1 VSGTPR
7 DIRTTWRRW
16 IYAIPARLKAIF
28 RTRRVEEDLDDELA
42 FHVAMQTR
50 ANAQEG
56 MTEGE
61 AYRQAR
67 VEIGGVEQV
76 KERSRDVRPLRW
88 ARDAMQDVRYGLRG
102 LRKTPRFTIAAVLTV
117 VLGVGANATIFSV
130 LNPLLFKPLPY
141 PEPDRIVNVFRTS
154 PQSDRWPH
162 SMANYLDHRARN
174 TVFEHLAALMWEN
187 ASFADPGQP
196 AERLFELRTTGNFFA
211 LFGVAPLMGRAFTD
225 ADDHDGAEPVVVLS
239 YGFWQRRF
247 NGDPGIVGRSMRL
260 DGRTATVIGVMPRD
274 FEYPLFWGS
283 IDVWRPFAASA
294 ELRQNRGN
302 NYLREF
308 GRLKP
313 GVTADQADDVM
324 KAIGKQ
330 ILAENT
336 TLDQRESMRIE
347 SLHIVNPAMRRISM
361 FAFGLTFLV
370 LLIAC
375 VNLANLQLA
384 RTAARAREFAI
395 RGAIGGGKGRL
406 LRQSL
411 TDSLVLSVIGG
422 SIAIPLSFW
431 CTRLIAT
438 QQFADLPGVRVTL
451 EPITLAF
458 AFVCAVV
465 TGLIFGAVPAW
476 LASRADLNDVLKQ
489 NPQSMTAGRGP
500 QRFRQGLIVAEIA
513 FALIILAG
521 AVSLVRG
528 LQRITAV
535 DPGWRPDGV
544 LTARVSLDGPN
555 YSRLETRRAFFETLR
570 DRVAELPGMSRV
582 AVASSSVPTMPF
594 NSSTTFRVE
603 GREEPVLAYN
613 ERVTPQYFDTLGIPL
628 RRGRLFTADDRAGRT
643 PVMVINETM
652 ARTLFPHD
660 DPIGKRIGFRG
671 TNPNWREVVGVV
683 GDVTFPS
690 FAASLSVDT
699 AFEVYQPLAQTV
711 IGGANILLRT
721 TREADAV
728 ASDLQR
734 VVATLDRDVPV
745 YGLIT
750 GRAAEERQTA
760 NLRLLANVLGG
771 FALLG
776 LVLAAVG
783 IFGVVSY
790 STAQRA
796 GELGMRMALG
806 ARQSVVLWLVLRQ
819 GVALTMI
826 GSGVGLAGG
835 LGLGRVLSSVM
846 PNLPA
851 PELLIMVGAFTFMV
865 AVALAAFS
873 IPAWKASKT
882 NPMLVLRHE

>member
-1 VSGTPR
+1 M
-7 DIRTTWRRW
+7 TWWRW
-16 IYAIPARLKAIF
+16 IHAIPARLKAVL

-50 ANAQEG
+50 ANAREG
-56 MTEGE
+56 MSEGE
-61 AYRQAR
+61 AYRRAR

-88 ARDAMQDVRYGLRG
+88 ARDAMHDVRYGLRG

-174 TVFEHLAALMWEN
+174 TVFEQLVALTWEN
-187 ASFADPGQP
+187 TSFAEPGQP
-196 AERLFELRTTGNFFA
+196 ADRLFELRTTGNFFA
-211 LFGVAPLMGRAFTD
+211 LFGVTPLLGRTFTD
-225 ADDHDGAEPVVVLS
+225 ADDRTGAEPVVVLS

-247 NGDPGIVGRSMRL
+247 NGDETIVGRSMRL
-260 DGRTATVIGVMPRD
+260 DGRNATVIGVMPRD
-274 FEYPLFWGS
+274 FEYPLFWGT
-283 IDVWRPFAASA
+283 IDLWRPFAASA
-294 ELRQNRGN
+294 ELRQDRGN

-308 GRLKP
+308 ARLKAD
-313 GVTADQADDVM
+313 VTPDQADVAM
-324 KAIGKQ
+324 KAIAKQ
-330 ILAENT
+330 ILSENT
-336 TLDQRESMRIE
+336 NLDQRESLRIE
-347 SLHIVNPAMRRISM
+347 GLNIVNPVMRRMSA
-361 FAFGLTFLV
+361 FAFGLTCLV

-411 TDSLVLSVIGG
+411 TDSLVLSMVGG
-422 SIAIPLSFW
+422 AIAIPLSFW
-431 CTRLIAT
+431 CTRLIASR
-438 QQFADLPGVRVTL
+438 QFADLPGVRVTL
-451 EPITLAF
+451 EPVTLAF
-458 AFVCAVV
+458 AFVCAVL
-465 TGLIFGAVPAW
+465 TGIIFGAVPAW
-476 LASRADLNDVLKQ
+476 LASRADINDVLKQ

-544 LTARVSLDGPN
+544 LAARLSIVGPDFVKP
-555 YSRLETRRAFFETLR
+555 EARRAFFETLR
-570 DRVAELPGMSRV
+570 DRVAELPGMDSV
-582 AVASSSVPTMPF
+582 ALSSSSVPTMPF
-594 NSSTTFRVE
+594 NSSTTFLVE
-603 GREEPVLAYN
+603 GREQTVLAYN
-613 ERVTPQYFDTLGIPL
+613 ERVTPQYFGTLGIPL
-628 RRGRLFTADDRAGRT
+628 RRGRVFTAGDRFGRT

-652 ARTLFPHD
+652 ARTLFPND

-671 TNPNWREVVGVV
+671 ANPNWREVVGVV

-690 FAASLSVDT
+690 FAASLSIDT
-699 AFEVYQPLAQTV
+699 PFEVYQPLAQTGT
-711 IGGANILLRT
+711 GGVNILLRT
-721 TREADAV
+721 DREADTV
-728 ASDLQR
+728 ASDLKR
-734 VVATLDRDVPV
+734 VVAAIDRDMPV
-745 YGLIT
+745 YGLVT
-750 GRAAEERQTA
+750 ARAAEQRQTA
-760 NLRLLANVLGG
+760 NLRLLANVLSG
-771 FALLG
+771 FATLG
-776 LVLAAVG
+776 LVLAALG
-783 IFGVVSY
+783 IVGVVSY

-806 ARQSVVLWLVLRQ
+806 ARQSVVLWLVLEQ
-819 GVALTMI
+819 GVRLTMA
-826 GSGVGLAGG
+826 GAVVGLAGG
-835 LGLGRVLSSVM
+835 LGLGRVLSSMM

-851 PELLIMVGAFTFMV
+851 PELSILLGAFAFMV
-865 AVALAAFS
+865 VVALAAFS
-873 IPAWKASKT
+873 IPAWRASKT

>member
-1 VSGTPR
+1 M
-7 DIRTTWRRW
+7 RRW
-16 IYAIPARLKAIF
+16 MHAIPARLKAIF
-28 RTRRVEEDLDDELA
+28 LRRRIERDLDDELA

-50 ANAQEG
+50 ANAREG
-56 MTEGE
+56 MTETE
-61 AYRQAR
+61 AYRRAR

-76 KERSRDVRPLRW
+76 KERSRDVLPLRW
-88 ARDAMQDVRYGLRG
+88 LRDAMQDVRYGLRG
-102 LRKTPRFTIAAVLTV
+102 LRKSPRFTIAAVLTV

-141 PEPDRIVNVFRTS
+141 PEPERIVNVFRTS

-174 TVFEHLAALMWEN
+174 TVFEHLVALMWEN
-187 ASFADPGQP
+187 TSFAEPGQP
-196 AERLFELRTTGNFFA
+196 ADRLFELRTTGNFFA
-211 LFGVAPLMGRAFTD
+211 LFGVAPLLGRTFTD
-225 ADDHDGAEPVVVLS
+225 ADDQTGAEPVVVLS

-247 NGDPGIVGRSMRL
+247 NGDEAIVGRSMRL
-260 DGRTATVIGVMPRD
+260 DGRNATVIGVMPQD

-283 IDVWRPFAASA
+283 IDLWRPFVASA
-294 ELRQNRGN
+294 ELRQDRGN

-308 GRLKP
+308 ARLKP
-313 GVTADQADDVM
+313 DVTPNQADAAM
-324 KAIGKQ
+324 KAIAKQ
-330 ILAENT
+330 ILTENT
-336 TLDQRESMRIE
+336 NLDQRESLRIE
-347 SLHIVNPAMRRISM
+347 GLNIVNPVMRRLSA

-411 TDSLVLSVIGG
+411 TDSLVLSTIGG
-422 SIAIPLSFW
+422 AIAIPLSFW
-431 CTRLIAT
+431 CTRLIASR
-438 QQFADLPGVRVTL
+438 QFADLPGVRVTL
-451 EPITLAF
+451 EPVTLVFAF
-458 AFVCAVV
+458 ACAVV
-465 TGLIFGAVPAW
+465 TGVIFGAVPAW
-476 LASRADLNDVLKQ
+476 LASRADINDVLKQ

-500 QRFRQGLIVAEIA
+500 QRFRHGLIVAEIA

-544 LTARVSLDGPN
+544 LAARLSIVGPDYVSP
-555 YSRLETRRAFFETLR
+555 EARRAFFETLR
-570 DRVAELPGMSRV
+570 DRVAELPGMGSV
-582 AVASSSVPTMPF
+582 ALASSSVPTMPF

-613 ERVTPQYFDTLGIPL
+613 ERVTPQYFGTLGIPL
-628 RRGRLFTADDRAGRT
+628 RRGRLFTSDDRFGRT

-652 ARTLFPHD
+652 ARTLWPNE

-671 TNPNWREVVGVV
+671 GANPNWREVVGVV

-690 FAASLSVDT
+690 FAASLSIDT
-699 AFEVYQPLAQTV
+699 AFEVYQPLAQTGT
-711 IGGANILLRT
+711 GGVNILLRT
-721 TREADAV
+721 TREADTV
-728 ASDLQR
+728 ASDLKR
-734 VVATLDRDVPV
+734 VVAAIDRDLPV
-745 YGLIT
+745 YGLVT
-750 GRAAEERQTA
+750 ARAAEQRQTA
-760 NLRLLANVLGG
+760 NLRLLANVLSG

-776 LVLAAVG
+776 LVLSAIG

-819 GVALTMI
+819 GVGLTMV
-826 GSGVGLAGG
+826 GAGVGLAGG
-835 LGLGRVLSSVM
+835 LALGRVLSSLM

-851 PELLIMVGAFTFMV
+851 PEFSIVLGAFAFMV
-865 AVALAAFS
+865 FVALAAFS
-873 IPAWKASKT
+873 IPAWRASKT
-882 NPMLVLRHE
+882 DPMLVLRHE

>member
-1 VSGTPR
+1 MN
-7 DIRTTWRRW
+7 WRRW
-16 IYAIPARLKAIF
+16 IYAIPARLRAIV
-28 RTRRVEEDLDDELA
+28 RTRRVEQDLDDELA
-42 FHVAMQTR
+42 FHVAMQAK
-50 ANAQEG
+50 ANSQHG
-56 MTEGE
+56 MTEAE
-61 AYRQAR
+61 ARRRAR

-162 SMANYLDHRARN
+162 SMATYLDHRARN
-174 TVFEHLAALMWEN
+174 TVFEHLAALTWED

-196 AERLFELRTTGNFFA
+196 AERLFALRTTGNFFA
-211 LFGVAPLMGRAFTD
+211 LFGVAPMMGRAFND
-225 ADDHDGAEPVVVLS
+225 ADDQTGAEPVVVLS
-239 YGFWQRRF
+239 HGFWQRRF
-247 NGDPGIVGRSMRL
+247 NGDAAIVGRSMRL
-260 DGRTATVIGVMPRD
+260 DGREATVIGVMPRD
-274 FEYPLFWGS
+274 FNYPIFWGS
-283 IDVWRPFAASA
+283 IDLWRPFAASS

-313 GVTADQADDVM
+313 GVTPDQADAAM
-324 KAIGKQ
+324 KAIAGQ
-330 ILAENT
+330 VLAENT
-336 TLDQRESMRIE
+336 NLDQRESVRIE
-347 SLHIVNPAMRRISM
+347 ALSLVNPVMRRISA

-411 TDSLVLSVIGG
+411 TDSLVLSLVGG

-431 CTRLIAT
+431 CTRLIASR
-438 QQFADLPGVRVTL
+438 QFAGLPDVRITL
-451 EPITLAF
+451 EPATLAF
-458 AFVCAVV
+458 AFACALL

-476 LASRADLNDVLKQ
+476 LASRADINDVLKQ
-489 NPQSMTAGRGP
+489 TPQSMTAGRGP

-513 FALIILAG
+513 FALIILVV

-535 DPGWRPDGV
+535 DPGWRADGV
-544 LTARVSLDGPN
+544 LVARLNLVGPN
-555 YSRLETRRAFFETLR
+555 YTQPEARRAFFQTLH
-570 DRVAELPGMSRV
+570 DRVAEIPGM
-582 AVASSSVPTMPF
+582 ANIAIASSSVPTLPF
-594 NSSTTFRVE
+594 GSSTTFVVE
-603 GREEPVLAYN
+603 GQTDTVLGYN
-613 ERVTPQYFDTLGIPL
+613 ERVTPGYFDTLKIPL
-628 RRGRLFTADDRAGRT
+628 RRGRLFTVDDRFGST
-643 PVMVINETM
+643 PVMVVNETM
-652 ARTLFPHD
+652 ARVLWPD
-660 DPIGKRIGFRG
+660 QDPIGQRIGTRG
-671 TNPNWREVVGVV
+671 PNPNWRVVVGVV

-690 FAASLSVDT
+690 FGASSSVDT
-699 AFEVYQPLAQTV
+699 AFEVYQPLAQTGTLAV
-711 IGGANILLRT
+711 NILLRT
-721 TREADAV
+721 TREPDAV
-728 ASDLQR
+728 APELGR
-734 VVATLDRDVPV
+734 VVSSIDRDLPV
-745 YGLIT
+745 YGLVT
-750 GRAAEERQTA
+750 ARAAELRQTA

-806 ARQSVVLWLVLRQ
+806 ARQSAVLWLVLKQ
-819 GVALTMI
+819 GVGLTI
-826 GSGVGLAGG
+826 VGAVVGLAGG
-835 LGLGRVLSSVM
+835 LGLGRVLSSMM

-851 PELLIMVGAFTFMV
+851 PEFSIVLGAFAFMV
-865 AVALAAFS
+865 AVALAAFY
-873 IPAWKASKT
+873 IPAWRASKT

>member
-1 VSGTPR
+1 ME
-7 DIRTTWRRW
+7 WRRW
-16 IYAIPARLKAIF
+16 IYAIPARLNALL
-28 RTRRVEEDLDDELA
+28 RTRRVEQDLDEELA
-42 FHVAMQTR
+42 FHVAMQAR
-50 ANAQEG
+50 ANARAG
-56 MTEGE
+56 MSEIE
-61 AYRQAR
+61 ARRRAR

-88 ARDAMQDVRYGLRG
+88 ARDAMQDIRYGLRG

-141 PEPDRIVNVFRTS
+141 PEPDRIVSVFRTS

-162 SMANYLDHRARN
+162 SMGNYLDHRARN
-174 TVFEHLAALMWEN
+174 TVFDHLAALTWEN

-211 LFGVAPLMGRAFTD
+211 LFGVAPLMGRTFTD
-225 ADDHDGAEPVVVLS
+225 ADDQTGADPVVVLS
-239 YGFWQRRF
+239 FGFWQRRF
-247 NGDPGIVGRSMRL
+247 ASDPGIVGRSMRL
-260 DGRTATVIGVMPRD
+260 DGRNATVIGVMPRD

-294 ELRQNRGN
+294 ELRRNRGN

-313 GVTADQADDVM
+313 GVTPDQADAAM

-336 TLDQRESMRIE
+336 NLDQRESLRIE
-347 SLHIVNPAMRRISM
+347 SLNIVNPAMRRISA

-370 LLIAC
+370 LMIAC

-411 TDSLVLSVIGG
+411 TDSLVLSLIGG
-422 SIAIPLSFW
+422 SIAIPLSYW
-431 CTRLIAT
+431 CTRLIASR
-438 QQFADLPGVRVTL
+438 QFADLPGVRITL
-451 EPITLAF
+451 EPATLVFAF
-458 AFVCAVV
+458 ACAVV

-476 LASRADLNDVLKQ
+476 LASRADINDVLKQ

-555 YSRLETRRAFFETLR
+555 YAKLETRRAFFETLR
-570 DRVAELPGMSRV
+570 DRVAELPGMSIV

-594 NSSTTFRVE
+594 NSSTTFLVE

-628 RRGRLFTADDRAGRT
+628 RRGRMLTADDRAGHT

-652 ARTLFPHD
+652 ARTLFPDD

-671 TNPNWREVVGVV
+671 PNPNWREVVGVV

-690 FAASLSVDT
+690 FAASSSVDT

-721 TREADAV
+721 EREADVV
-728 ASDLQR
+728 ASDLKR
-734 VVATLDRDVPV
+734 VVAAIDRDVPV

-750 GRAAEERQTA
+750 GRAAQQRQTA
-760 NLRLLANVLGG
+760 NLQLLANVLGG
-771 FALLG
+771 FAVLG
-776 LVLAAVG
+776 LVLSALG

-806 ARQSVVLWLVLRQ
+806 ARQSVVLWLVLKQ
-819 GVALTMI
+819 GIGLTML
-826 GSGVGLAGG
+826 GAVVGLAGG
-835 LGLGRVLSSVM
+835 LGLGRVLSSMM

-851 PELLIMVGAFTFMV
+851 PEFVITFAAFSFMV

-873 IPAWKASKT
+873 IPAWRASKT

>member
-1 VSGTPR
+1 MK
-7 DIRTTWRRW
+7 WRRW
-16 IYAIPARLKAIF
+16 LYAIPARLTAVF
-28 RTRRVEEDLDDELA
+28 RTKRVERDLDDELA

-50 ANAQEG
+50 ANLGDGLSDQ
-56 MTEGE
+56 E
-61 AYRQAR
+61 AYRRAR

-174 TVFEHLAALMWEN
+174 TVFEHLAALTWED

-196 AERLFELRTTGNFFA
+196 AERLFALRTTGNFFP

-225 ADDHDGAEPVVVLS
+225 ADDQTGAEPVVVLS

-247 NGDPGIVGRSMRL
+247 NGDPAVVGRSMRL
-260 DGRTATVIGVMPRD
+260 DGRNATVIGVMPKD
-274 FEYPLFWGS
+274 FDYPLFWGS
-283 IDVWRPFAASA
+283 LDLWRPFAASA
-294 ELRQNRGN
+294 ESRQNRGN
-302 NYLREF
+302 NFLREF

-313 GVTADQADDVM
+313 GVTPDQADAAV
-324 KAIGKQ
+324 KVIARQ

-336 TLDQRESMRIE
+336 NLDQRESVRIE
-347 SLHIVNPAMRRISM
+347 SLNIVNPVMRRISA

-384 RTAARAREFAI
+384 RTGARAREFAI

-411 TDSLVLSVIGG
+411 TDSLVLSFVGG

-431 CTRLIAT
+431 CTRLIASR
-438 QQFADLPGVRVTL
+438 QFADLPGVRITL
-451 EPITLAF
+451 EPATLIFALACAIT
-458 AFVCAVV
+458 

-476 LASRADLNDVLKQ
+476 LASRADVNDVLKQ

-513 FALIILAG
+513 FALIILVG
-521 AVSLVRG
+521 AVSLLRG
-528 LQRITAV
+528 LQRLTGV
-535 DPGWRPDGV
+535 DPGWRADGV
-544 LTARVSLDGPN
+544 LAARLNLVGPN
-555 YSRLETRRAFFETLR
+555 YTQPDARRVFFETLR
-570 DRVAELPGMSRV
+570 DRAAEIPGATSV
-582 AVASSSVPTMPF
+582 AVSSSTVPAVPYG
-594 NSSTTFRVE
+594 SSTTFLVE
-603 GREEPVLAYN
+603 GREDPVLGYN
-613 ERVTPQYFDTLGIPL
+613 ERVTPEYFDTLRIPV
-628 RRGRLFTADDRAGRT
+628 RRGRVFTPDDRFGRA

-652 ARTLFPHD
+652 ARTLWPND

-671 TNPNWREVVGVV
+671 PNPNWREVVGVV

-690 FAASLSVDT
+690 FGSSSNVDT
-699 AFEVYQPLAQTV
+699 PFAVYQPLAQTGTV
-711 IGGANILLRT
+711 AVNILLRT
-721 TREADAV
+721 AREPDAV
-728 ASDLQR
+728 AADLR
-734 VVATLDRDVPV
+734 RAVAALDADLPV
-745 YGLIT
+745 YGVVTAI
-750 GRAAEERQTA
+750 AIEQRQTA
-760 NLRLLANVLGG
+760 SLRLLANVLGG
-771 FALLG
+771 FAMLG

-783 IFGVVSY
+783 IFGVVWY

-796 GELGMRMALG
+796 GELGLRIALG
-806 ARQSVVLWLVLRQ
+806 ARQSVVLWLVIKQ
-819 GVALTMI
+819 
-826 GSGVGLAGG
+826 GVGLTVVGAAAGLVGG
-835 LGLGRVLSSVM
+835 LGLRRMLSSMM

-851 PELLIMVGAFTFMV
+851 PELSIVLGAFAFMM

-873 IPAWKASKT
+873 IPAWRASKT